1 MLFLYINQAHLYDSR
16 QVKLKIMNVS
26 SSWHRGYMGQHFVL
40 NVDELEAKQI
50 SKLKTLM
57 FEKSQILMLE
67 DWVRATAQQLLWAVS
82 SLLWSVS
89 LKSGSWKDWGSRGH
103 GWQKLISV
111 RVEQMVT
118 FTAAQIA
125 EANAGTVSG
134 YKSEYGWVCIAA
146 EAGPLLKVRTNTG
159 RNGPGMV

>member
-1 MLFLYINQAHLYDSR
+1 M
-16 QVKLKIMNVS
+16 
-26 SSWHRGYMGQHFVL
+26 
-40 NVDELEAKQI
+40 
-50 SKLKTLM
+50 
-57 FEKSQILMLE
+57 
-67 DWVRATAQQLLWAVS
+67 RATPEQLLRAVS

-89 LKSGSWKDWGSRGH
+89 LKSGSLKEWGH

-118 FTAAQIA
+118 FAVAQIA

-146 EAGPLLKVRTNTG
+146 EAGTPLKVLTNTG
-159 RNGPGMV
+159 